1 MPSFGESFWKWERT
15 EIGRFFLQKQKKR
28 MRGVLILIG
37 ILFASCSCNEDNH
50 RVNSSLPPMIS
61 STSQENNSMHGRIA
75 YWYHNHSDILDWS
88 ISQPARNLWLLL
100 SSVLQASH
108 ASVINIKGLISHEIS
123 VIFVEGRYFGSFGR
137 NPTTE
142 FRNHV
147 YLWQESGE
155 CPSLRYV
162 ELKKKNWHLGLL
174 RPRKQRDY
182 NMLFSIITG
191 TR

>member
-1 MPSFGESFWKWERT
+1 
-15 EIGRFFLQKQKKR
+15 
-28 MRGVLILIG
+28 MRGVLILFG
-37 ILFASCSCNEDNH
+37 ILFAICSCNEDNH
-50 RVNSSLPPMIS
+50 RVHSSIPPMIF

-75 YWYHNHSDILDWS
+75 YRYRSHSDILDWS

-100 SSVLQASH
+100 SSVLQTSH
-108 ASVINIKGLISHEIS
+108 TSVINFKGLISYGHF

-137 NPTTE
+137 NSAPE

-162 ELKKKNWHLGLL
+162 KLKKKNWHLGLL
-174 RPRKQRDY
+174 RPRKQKNY
-182 NMLFSIITG
+182 NMLFSIIIG
-191 TR
+191 IR